1 MQNHYRVRGYVYCF
15 GQLRNWGII
24 MERMKKW
31 NSNCDKKPYE
41 FRCEDNKQVINM
53 SLDEV

>member
-1 MQNHYRVRGYVYCF
+1 MQNHIGVRGYVYCF

-24 MERMKKW
+24 MERMEKL
-31 NSNCDKKPYE
+31 NLNCDTKPYE

-53 SLDEV
+53 S